1 MNEEEDVGSPAVLD
15 AHLTAAGVNVSVGRT
30 NGFGGLPANLP
41 AVVGGLAVFV
51 CRLDHS
57 LPEKTENSKEKFEN
71 FTFGAILHGVA
82 RRKNLKFDD
91 FSVSAHQGH
100 RG

>member
-1 MNEEEDVGSPAVLD
+1 MNEEEHVGSPAVLD

-51 CRLDHS
+51 RRLDHS
-57 LPEKTENSKEKFEN
+57 LPEKNGKFK
-71 FTFGAILHGVA
+71 G
-82 RRKNLKFDD
+82 KNLKI
-91 FSVSAHQGH
+91 
-100 RG
+100 